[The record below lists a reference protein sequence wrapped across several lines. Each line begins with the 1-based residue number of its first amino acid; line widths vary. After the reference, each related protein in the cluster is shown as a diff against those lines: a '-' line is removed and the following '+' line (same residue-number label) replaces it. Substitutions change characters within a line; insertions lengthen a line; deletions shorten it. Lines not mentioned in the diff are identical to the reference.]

1 MGYFSSLATELD
13 EDGLNEF
20 AHLYTDMEISRIAER
35 AIQRDYQRQRKADAD
50 RNMHRQL
57 RRLINE
63 DE

>member
-1 MGYFSSLATELD
+1 MGHFSALATELD

-20 AHLYTDMEISRIAER
+20 SHLYTDMEISRIADR
-35 AIQRDYQRQRKADAD
+35 ALQRDYQRQRKADAD